1 MPEGAGP
8 GPDSPPGPGSGE
20 RKGEE
25 ASQLDGNKQSV
36 DEVGLC
42 RRKGGQ
48 GGAGAFLSSL
58 ANAGGK
64 GPLGWQAWGLL
75 VGRGWRVLVLAGV
88 LVGCA
93 KPPRAGWPE
102 VGLPE
107 RFSQTGTVPLPER
120 WWLSLGDEALVG
132 LIEEALAQQPGL
144 LGVWARLEQAE
155 ALARKAGAGL
165 VPTVEGEAGGARRWE
180 RGPAGPG
187 GALETSG
194 VASLWLGLAAS
205 YELDLWGRVRS
216 SREAAVRE
224 ARAMQQQ
231 VQVVA
236 LTLSAQIAAVWFELG
251 EQRAQVELLGRQAE
265 LQASMLELV
274 EARFR
279 RGQVGAPDVLRQR
292 QVLESVRASLG
303 VAEAQVRVLENQLA
317 VLVGRV
323 PGTALPRPPLSLPLP
338 PPLPQTGVP
347 SELVQRR
354 PDLRQAYEQLA
365 AADARLAAAIAERFP
380 RLGLSAQGTTSGSSS
395 RELFDRWLATLAANL
410 VAPILDGGARR
421 AEVAYRRAV
430 LAERW
435 HAYRQAV
442 LQAVE
447 EVETALAQEQQYRQ
461 LLESLQRQLVLAD
474 RTVER
479 LRDSYSKGAV
489 DYLRVLDAL
498 LTQQGLQRAELQ
510 TRRNLI
516 WERIRLCRALAG
528 GWDLSRPEG
537 VLESRGATTVG
548 SQPGRISAASS
559 P

>member
-8 GPDSPPGPGSGE
+8 GPESPPGPGSGE

-120 WWLSLGDEALVG
+120 WWLSLGDEALAG

-323 PGTALPRPPLSLPLP
+323 PGTALPRPPSNLPLP

-510 TRRNLI
+510 TRRNLL

-537 VLESRGATTVG
+537 VLESPGATTVG
-548 SQPGRISAASS
+548 LQPGRISAASS

>member
-1 MPEGAGP
+1 M
-8 GPDSPPGPGSGE
+8 
-20 RKGEE
+20 
-25 ASQLDGNKQSV
+25 DGNKQSV

-120 WWLSLGDEALVG
+120 WWLSLGDEALAG

-144 LGVWARLEQAE
+144 LGVWARLEEAE

-323 PGTALPRPPLSLPLP
+323 PGTALPRPPSNLPLP

-395 RELFDRWLATLAANL
+395 RELFDRWLATLAAIWWPRFWM
-410 VAPILDGGARR
+410 VGHGGPRWRIGGPSWRSAGRRIARR
-421 AEVAYRRAV
+421 CCRR
-430 LAERW
+430 
-435 HAYRQAV
+435 
-442 LQAVE
+442 
-447 EVETALAQEQQYRQ
+447 
-461 LLESLQRQLVLAD
+461 
-474 RTVER
+474 
-479 LRDSYSKGAV
+479 SKK
-489 DYLRVLDAL
+489 LK
-498 LTQQGLQRAELQ
+498 
-510 TRRNLI
+510 RR
-516 WERIRLCRALAG
+516 
-528 GWDLSRPEG
+528 
-537 VLESRGATTVG
+537 
-548 SQPGRISAASS
+548 
-559 P
+559 

>member
-8 GPDSPPGPGSGE
+8 GPESPPGPGSGE

-120 WWLSLGDEALVG
+120 WWLSLGDEALAG

-165 VPTVEGEAGGARRWE
+165 VPTLEGEAGGARRWE

-435 HAYRQAV
+435 QAYRQAV

-447 EVETALAQEQQYRQ
+447 EVETALVQEQQYRQ

-510 TRRNLI
+510 TRRNLL

>member
-8 GPDSPPGPGSGE
+8 GPESPPGPGSGE

-323 PGTALPRPPLSLPLP
+323 PGTALPRPPSNLPLP

>member
-8 GPDSPPGPGSGE
+8 GPESPPGPGSGE

-120 WWLSLGDEALVG
+120 WWLSLGDEALAG

-435 HAYRQAV
+435 QAYRQAV

-461 LLESLQRQLVLAD
+461 LLESLQRQLALAD

-510 TRRNLI
+510 TRRNLL

-548 SQPGRISAASS
+548 LQPGRISAASS

>member
-8 GPDSPPGPGSGE
+8 GPESPPGPGSGE

-120 WWLSLGDEALVG
+120 WWLSLGDEALAG

-323 PGTALPRPPLSLPLP
+323 PGTALPRPPSNLPLP

-435 HAYRQAV
+435 QAYRQAV

-447 EVETALAQEQQYRQ
+447 EVETALVQEQQYRQ
-461 LLESLQRQLVLAD
+461 LLESLQRQLALAD

-510 TRRNLI
+510 TRRNLL

-548 SQPGRISAASS
+548 LQPGRISAASS

>member
-1 MPEGAGP
+1 M
-8 GPDSPPGPGSGE
+8 
-20 RKGEE
+20 
-25 ASQLDGNKQSV
+25 LV
-36 DEVGLC
+36 WL
-42 RRKGGQ
+42 
-48 GGAGAFLSSL
+48 L
-58 ANAGGK
+58 AA
-64 GPLGWQAWGLL
+64 
-75 VGRGWRVLVLAGV
+75 VLTACV
-88 LVGCA
+88 

-120 WWLSLGDEALVG
+120 WWLSLGDEALAG
-132 LIEEALAQQPGL
+132 LIEEALAQQPGV

-165 VPTVEGEAGGARRWE
+165 MPTVEGEAGGARRWE

-187 GALETSG
+187 GSLETRG
-194 VASLWLGLAAS
+194 VANLWLGLAAS
-205 YELDLWGRVRS
+205 YEVDLWGRIRS

-224 ARAMQQQ
+224 VRAMQQQ

-236 LTLSAQIAAVWFELG
+236 LTLSAQIAAVWFELA

-303 VAEAQVRVLENQLA
+303 VAEAQVRVLKNQLA

-323 PGTALPRPPLSLPLP
+323 PGSALPRQPSGLPLP

-347 SELVQRR
+347 SELLQRR

-380 RLGLSAQGTTSGSSS
+380 RLGLSAQGTSAGSSS

-435 HAYRQAV
+435 QAYRQAV

-447 EVETALAQEQQYRQ
+447 EVETALVQEQQYRQ
-461 LLESLQRQLVLAD
+461 LLESLQRQLALAD

-510 TRRNLI
+510 TRRNLL

-528 GWDLSRPEG
+528 GLDLCRPEG
-537 VLESRGATTVG
+537 VLESPGAITVG

-559 P
+559 S

>member
-8 GPDSPPGPGSGE
+8 GPESPPGPGSGE

-120 WWLSLGDEALVG
+120 WWLSLGDEALAG

-323 PGTALPRPPLSLPLP
+323 PGTALPRPPSNLPLP

-435 HAYRQAV
+435 QAYRQAV

-461 LLESLQRQLVLAD
+461 LLESLQRQLALAD

-548 SQPGRISAASS
+548 LQPGRISAASS

>member
-8 GPDSPPGPGSGE
+8 GPESPPGPGSGE

-120 WWLSLGDEALVG
+120 WWLSLGDEALAG

-323 PGTALPRPPLSLPLP
+323 PGTALPRPPSNLPLP

-435 HAYRQAV
+435 QAYRQAV

-461 LLESLQRQLVLAD
+461 LLESLQRQLALAD

-510 TRRNLI
+510 TRRNLL